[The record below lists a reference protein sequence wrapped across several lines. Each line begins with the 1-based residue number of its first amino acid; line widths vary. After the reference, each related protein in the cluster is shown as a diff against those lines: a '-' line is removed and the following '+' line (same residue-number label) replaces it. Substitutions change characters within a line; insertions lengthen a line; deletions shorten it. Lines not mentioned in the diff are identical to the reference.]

1 MGKVREHD
9 TGGRRREDRRRAT
22 TEQKNEGGRD
32 RMADMEGKEKEQGK
46 GTGVEVPTP
55 RERLR
60 HMMESHGTSQT
71 HPNTTFPE

>member
-46 GTGVEVPTP
+46 GTEAEMAASKKNGTAFQ
-55 RERLR
+55 LR
-60 HMMESHGTSQT
+60 I
-71 HPNTTFPE
+71 

>member
-32 RMADMEGKEKEQGK
+32 RMADIEGREKKQGK
-46 GTGVEVPTP
+46 VRKLEWLQVKKMA
-55 RERLR
+55 RRFNF
-60 HMMESHGTSQT
+60 ESRIHDPAKSM
-71 HPNTTFPE
+71 